1 MKIEKFEVKVPSK
14 SGKKTYVVKQY
25 ALYPSEDYIL
35 INKLTGLEVRNFVV
49 VQSESEIANY
59 EEVEDQSFVN
69 YSTKTKNQCYFLT
82 NQNQKYQKIC

>member
-14 SGKKTYVVKQY
+14 SGKKTYVVNQY
-25 ALYPSEDYIL
+25 ALYPSEDCIL

-59 EEVEDQSFVN
+59 EEVED
-69 YSTKTKNQCYFLT
+69 
-82 NQNQKYQKIC
+82 

>member
-14 SGKKTYVVKQY
+14 SGKKIHVIKQY
-25 ALYPSEDYIL
+25 ALYPSGDCIL

-59 EEVEDQSFVN
+59 EEVED
-69 YSTKTKNQCYFLT
+69 
-82 NQNQKYQKIC
+82 